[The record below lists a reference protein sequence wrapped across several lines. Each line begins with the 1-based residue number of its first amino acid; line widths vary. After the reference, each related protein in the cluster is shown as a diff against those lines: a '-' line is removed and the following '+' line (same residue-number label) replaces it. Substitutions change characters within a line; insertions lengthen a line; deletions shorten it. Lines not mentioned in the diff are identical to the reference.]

1 MAATFVVYA
10 DSGSNCR
17 WRLVASNGETIA
29 SFGGIVLLD
38 VRRAGGGTN
47 VKVRGGGG
55 RRHRGVA
62 LGSAHGT
69 RSGPARLLT

>member
-38 VRRAGGGTN
+38 VRRAEAART
-47 VKVRGGGG
+47 
-55 RRHRGVA
+55 
-62 LGSAHGT
+62 S
-69 RSGPARLLT
+69 RSGAAAADVTEE